1 MRHLKSMV
9 VTFVVIA
16 LVATVAWAA
25 TVKIVVEGE
34 DYVSIKPSMV
44 KASSTQA
51 SGKAYVHVPLRR
63 PHATT
68 ETGPADDGN
77 CVYKIKVPSAGTY
90 QLWALMYYT
99 DGCANSIFTKMDA
112 LTTTYIT
119 DATYGRWHW
128 VKGAKYTLT
137 AGVHTMRFQY
147 REDGVKLDQFM
158 LINNTRYVPTRIETR
173 TAQYITK

>member
-1 MRHLKSMV
+1 MRHLKPMV
-9 VTFVVIA
+9 VAIVVIA

-44 KASSTQA
+44 KATSAQA

-90 QLWALMYYT
+90 QLWALMHFN
-99 DGCANSIFTKMDA
+99 DGCANSIFTKVDA
-112 LTTTYIT
+112 LPSTYIT

-137 AGVHTMRFQY
+137 AGTHTVRMQY

-158 LINNTRYVPTRIETR
+158 LINNTRYVPTKAEAR
-173 TAQYITK
+173 TSQYIIK